1 MTKEENNIIE
11 IVDENGEILTCE
23 LFTIVE
29 FEEKEYALLIPQ
41 DEKDNEEAEFVVM
54 RIEEEGEDDIS
65 FVNLDDDEFERVSEY
80 IENMEDDDE
89 D

>member
-11 IVDENGEILTCE
+11 IVDENGETILCE
-23 LFTIVE
+23 VFTIVE
-29 FEEKEYALLIPQ
+29 FEDNDYALLIP
-41 DEKDNEEAEFVVM
+41 KDQKDAEEAEFVVM
-54 RIEEEGEDDIS
+54 RIEEEGDEIS
-65 FVNLDDDEFERVSEY
+65 FVNLDDDEFEKVSEY

>member
-11 IVDENGEILTCE
+11 IVDENGEVLACE

-80 IENMEDDDE
+80 IENLEDDDE

>member
-11 IVDENGEILTCE
+11 IVDESGEVITCE

-29 FEEKEYALLIPQ
+29 FEEKEYALLIP
-41 DEKDNEEAEFVVM
+41 KDQIDAEEAEFVVM
-54 RIEEEGEDDIS
+54 RIEEEGEDIS
-65 FVNLDDDEFERVSEY
+65 FVNLDDDEFERVSEF

>member
-11 IVDENGEILTCE
+11 IVDENGETILCE
-23 LFTIVE
+23 VFTIVE
-29 FEEKEYALLIPQ
+29 FEDNDYALLIPKDQ
-41 DEKDNEEAEFVVM
+41 KDEPEADFVVM
-54 RIEEEGEDDIS
+54 RIEEDGDEIS
-65 FVNLDDDEFERVSEY
+65 FVDLDDDEFERVSEY

>member
-11 IVDENGEILTCE
+11 IVDENGETILCE
-23 LFTIVE
+23 VFTIIE
-29 FEEKEYALLIPQ
+29 FEDNDYALLIPKDQ
-41 DEKDNEEAEFVVM
+41 KEDDEADFVVM
-54 RIEEEGEDDIS
+54 RIEEEGDEIS
-65 FVNLDDDEFERVSEY
+65 FVNLDDDEFEKVSEY

>member
-1 MTKEENNIIE
+1 MAKDENNIIE
-11 IVDENGEILTCE
+11 IVDENGTINCK

-29 FEEKEYALLIPQ
+29 FEEKEYALLIPVDQ
-41 DEKDNEEAEFVVM
+41 EDEEEAEFVLM
-54 RIEEEGEDDIS
+54 RIEGDDEDIS
-65 FVNLDDDEFERVSEY
+65 FATLDDDEFERVSEY

>member
-11 IVDENGEILTCE
+11 IVDENGEVILCE
-23 LFTIVE
+23 VFTIVE
-29 FEEKEYALLIPQ
+29 FEEKEYALLIPKNQ
-41 DEKDNEEAEFVVM
+41 KDDPEADFVVM
-54 RIEEEGEDDIS
+54 RIEEEGEEIS
-65 FVNLDDDEFERVSEY
+65 FVDLDDDEFERVSEY

>member
-11 IVDENGEILTCE
+11 IVDENGEVILCE
-23 LFTIVE
+23 VFTIVE
-29 FEEKEYALLIPQ
+29 FEEKEYALLIPKNQ
-41 DEKDNEEAEFVVM
+41 KDDPEADFVVM
-54 RIEEEGEDDIS
+54 RIEEEGGEIS
-65 FVNLDDDEFERVSEY
+65 FVDLDDDEFERVSEY

>member
-11 IVDENGEILTCE
+11 IVDESGEVIICE
-23 LFTIVE
+23 VFTIIE
-29 FEEKEYALLIPQ
+29 FEEKEYALLIPKNQ
-41 DEKDNEEAEFVVM
+41 KDDPEADFVVM
-54 RIEEEGEDDIS
+54 RIEEDGEEIS
-65 FVNLDDDEFERVSEY
+65 FVDLDDDEFERVSEY

>member
-11 IVDENGEILTCE
+11 IVDESGEVISCE

-41 DEKDNEEAEFVVM
+41 DQKDEEEAEFVVM
-54 RIEEEGEDDIS
+54 RIEEEGEDIT
-65 FVNLDDDEFERVSEY
+65 FVNLEDDEFERISEY

>member
-11 IVDENGEILTCE
+11 IVDENGETIVCE
-23 LFTIVE
+23 VFTIIE
-29 FEEKEYALLIPQ
+29 FEDNEYALLIPKDQ
-41 DEKDNEEAEFVVM
+41 KDEPEADFVVM
-54 RIEEEGEDDIS
+54 RIEEEGEEIS
-65 FVNLDDDEFERVSEY
+65 FVDLDDDEFERVSEY

>member
-11 IVDENGEILTCE
+11 IVDENGEVLACE

>member
-11 IVDENGEILTCE
+11 IVDESGEVIICE
-23 LFTIVE
+23 VFTIIE
-29 FEEKEYALLIPQ
+29 FEEKEYALLIPKNQ
-41 DEKDNEEAEFVVM
+41 KDDPEADFVVM
-54 RIEEEGEDDIS
+54 RIEEEGEEIS
-65 FVNLDDDEFERVSEY
+65 FVDLDDDEFERVSEY

>member
-11 IVDENGEILTCE
+11 IVDESGEVISCE

-41 DEKDNEEAEFVVM
+41 DQKDEEEAEFVVM
-54 RIEEEGEDDIS
+54 RIEEEGEDIT
-65 FVNLDDDEFERVSEY
+65 FVNLEDDEFERISEY

-89 D
+89 E

>member
-11 IVDENGEILTCE
+11 IVDENGEVLACE

-29 FEEKEYALLIPQ
+29 FEEKEYALLIPKDQ
-41 DEKDNEEAEFVVM
+41 IDEEEAEFVVM
-54 RIEEEGEDDIS
+54 RIEEEGDEVS

>member
-1 MTKEENNIIE
+1 MTKEENNVIE
-11 IVDENGEILTCE
+11 IIDENGQTIYCE

-29 FEEKEYALLIPQ
+29 FEDKEYALLIPKDQ
-41 DEKDNEEAEFVVM
+41 KDEEEADFVVM
-54 RIEEEGEDDIS
+54 RIEEEGEEIS
-65 FVNLDDDEFERVSEY
+65 FVDLDDDEFERVSEY

>member
-11 IVDENGEILTCE
+11 IIDENDNVISCE

-29 FEEKEYALLIPQ
+29 FEEHEYALLIPES
-41 DEKDNEEAEFVVM
+41 EKDNEDAEFVVM
-54 RIEEEGEDDIS
+54 RIEENDDEIE
-65 FVNLDDDEFERVSEY
+65 FVNLEDDEFERVSEY
-80 IENMEDDDE
+80 IENLEDDE

>member
-11 IVDENGEILTCE
+11 IVDENGEVTTCE

-41 DEKDNEEAEFVVM
+41 DQIEKEEAEFVVM
-54 RIEEEGEDDIS
+54 RIEEEGEDIS